1 MQSEAAAGMTAD
13 NEGLTATVDWTA
25 AVWAGVLAG
34 AISFLLYLFL
44 VPALVGSGN
53 AWAMM
58 RYIASIPMGPDVLA
72 PPATFDGALMV
83 AALGVHFA
91 LAIIMALVIAF
102 VLHRGGMVTG
112 ILGGAVFGLI
122 FFAINYYTMTLF
134 FPHLFAMSHWT
145 VVAIHVIFGAL
156 AGGIYELL
164 ELEPGER
171 LPAAKSA

>member
-1 MQSEAAAGMTAD
+1 MEPDEQ
-13 NEGLTATVDWTA
+13 LTASVDWTA

-34 AISFLLYLFL
+34 GISFLLYLFL
-44 VPALVGSGN
+44 VPAIVGSGN

-72 PPATFDGALMV
+72 PPATFDGGLMV

-91 LAIIMALVIAF
+91 IAIVMALVIAF
-102 VLHRGGMVTG
+102 VLHRWGILTG
-112 ILGGAVFGLI
+112 ILGGAVFGL
-122 FFAINYYTMTLF
+122 FFFGINYYTMTLF

-145 VVAIHVIFGAL
+145 VVAIHVVFGAL

-171 LPAAKSA
+171 LAAGTSG